1 MSVLVILV
9 IGFLAGLCAG
19 ALGVGGGALI
29 IPGLVLLLGVEQHTA
44 QGVALAVI
52 PFAAVAG
59 TLAHLRQRN
68 VHLGLV
74 ARIAPVAMVAALLGA
89 WIAGIIAARFLSIG
103 FGLLLLLIGS
113 KMILSKE
120 EKGVE
125 AL

>member
-1 MSVLVILV
+1 M
-9 IGFLAGLCAG
+9 
-19 ALGVGGGALI
+19 I
-29 IPGLVLLLGVEQHTA
+29 IPGLVLLLGVEQHLA

-52 PFAAVAG
+52 PLAALAG
-59 TLAHLRQRN
+59 TLAHLRQGN
-68 VHLGLV
+68 VCPGLV
-74 ARIAPVAMVAALLGA
+74 ARIAPVAMVFALLGA
-89 WIAGIIAARFLSIG
+89 WIAGMIEARFLSIG